1 MDITNLRTAVEQMDR
16 QIAAFPV
23 PSSVLHGAWSQ
34 IVFALELGPAMA
46 TRKCPHCG
54 NVGMRDAT
62 LCGYCWKKLVPGDDA
77 EAAATPP
84 IRGLGDLST
93 RAGRH

>member
-1 MDITNLRTAVEQMDR
+1 MDMMNLRTAVEQVDR
-16 QIAAFPV
+16 EIAALPV

-34 IVFALELGPAMA
+34 LVSALALEPARA

-62 LCGYCWKKLVPGDDA
+62 LCGYCWKKLVPPGDG
-77 EAAATPP
+77 T
-84 IRGLGDLST
+84 IGGLQCAPSGSGLL
-93 RAGRH
+93 H

>member
-16 QIAAFPV
+16 QIAALPV
-23 PSSVLHGAWSQ
+23 PSWVLHGAWSQ
-34 IVFALELGPAMA
+34 LVFALELGPATE

-62 LCGYCWKKLVPGDDA
+62 LCGYCWKKLVPPDDA
-77 EAAATPP
+77 E
-84 IRGLGDLST
+84 RCGGLPCARSPGSSLPL
-93 RAGRH
+93 